1 MLSLRLLAVVR
12 TFLLA
17 TIALTAAACAA
28 QGGLDP
34 PKLIL
39 SWGESGQEPGKLF
52 QPTGIA
58 VARGG
63 TVFVADTGND
73 RVQAFDAAGGFLFA
87 FGSSGE
93 EPSQFRR
100 PMDLDI
106 DAEGLLYVAELGGD
120 RVQVFTPD
128 GKLVRTIRGED
139 TAAGHFDGAA
149 GIMVSPT
156 NDIYVADFYN
166 DRVVRFRAD
175 GTFLGVLGVPGRVLP
190 GRLHYPT
197 DVEWLEGRVV
207 VADAYNNRIQVFTPE
222 GKALLRWGGVLG
234 SGLPG
239 SGAGSFEV
247 ATGVAADSAGRVYVA
262 DFKNHRVQVFDGD
275 GSFLGEFGSQ
285 GSGPGEFERP
295 TDMDVGPDG
304 RLYVVDFGN
313 DRIQVFAKLEHSG
326 P

>member
-1 MLSLRLLAVVR
+1 MRVGGIAIASANRLRTLKSPMLSLRLLAVVR

-106 DAEGLLYVAELGGD
+106 DAEGLLYVAELRGD

-149 GIMVSPT
+149 GIMV
-156 NDIYVADFYN
+156 AEHC
-166 DRVVRFRAD
+166 RCCC
-175 GTFLGVLGVPGRVLP
+175 
-190 GRLHYPT
+190 
-197 DVEWLEGRVV
+197 
-207 VADAYNNRIQVFTPE
+207 NRCRGSTE
-222 GKALLRWGGVLG
+222 HGGYR
-234 SGLPG
+234 
-239 SGAGSFEV
+239 
-247 ATGVAADSAGRVYVA
+247 T
-262 DFKNHRVQVFDGD
+262 
-275 GSFLGEFGSQ
+275 
-285 GSGPGEFERP
+285 
-295 TDMDVGPDG
+295 
-304 RLYVVDFGN
+304 
-313 DRIQVFAKLEHSG
+313 I
-326 P
+326 